1 LLWLRRRKQRYDG
14 FLIFVFGAWYGA
26 MRIIEDSLREDV
38 RHFGLTGSQWSSIV
52 LVVIC
57 LWLLAFYRRTPP
69 VGQWDK
75 LPRAD
80 APSEP
85 VEDES
90 SSPASMGADQ
100 PTLAP
105 PEPHQEE

>member
-1 LLWLRRRKQRYDG
+1 
-14 FLIFVFGAWYGA
+14 
-26 MRIIEDSLREDV
+26 MRIIEDFLREDV

-52 LVVIC
+52 LLIVC

-75 LPRAD
+75 LPPRD
-80 APSEP
+80 GPSEP
-85 VEDES
+85 VDEET
-90 SSPASMGADQ
+90 SSPASLSAEP
-100 PTLAP
+100 PTLTP